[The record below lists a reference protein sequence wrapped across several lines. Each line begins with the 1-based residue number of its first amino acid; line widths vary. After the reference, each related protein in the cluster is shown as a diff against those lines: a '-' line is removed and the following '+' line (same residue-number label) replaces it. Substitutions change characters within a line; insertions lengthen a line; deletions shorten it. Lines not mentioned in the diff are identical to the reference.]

1 MVSPSGA
8 VRYLTVYQ
16 FHTCSVLRTMRE
28 RFDLGPALTRR
39 DAAAPL
45 LEPAFNRS
53 VPRDD
58 HVELTMPEYRYV
70 RPAKEERAAALG
82 DTPDAKLLL
91 SEWRRVG
98 GQQLTSLAEATL
110 RNAARLVG
118 EDPDRLPG
126 TAAEAQRWLAERFL
140 TVGGLKEHLTRR

>member
-8 VRYLTVYQ
+8 VRYLTAYQ

-70 RPAKEERAAALG
+70 RPTKEERAA
-82 DTPDAKLLL
+82 
-91 SEWRRVG
+91 
-98 GQQLTSLAEATL
+98 
-110 RNAARLVG
+110 
-118 EDPDRLPG
+118 
-126 TAAEAQRWLAERFL
+126 AERFL